1 MKALPRVISWF
12 ERAGGA
18 VVDEVGESYNI
29 DARRLSAV
37 YQFAQGI
44 TLMFVPKS
52 HIEKASA
59 RK

>member
-1 MKALPRVISWF
+1 MLSLGSKEL
-12 ERAGGA
+12 GGA

-29 DARRLSAV
+29 NARRLSAV
-37 YQFAQGI
+37 YQLAQGI